1 MTWLRRLLIGGA
13 VVLGIVVQ
21 VGAMRDIAYG
31 AAHKPSLMF
40 GW

>member
-13 VVLGIVVQ
+13 VVLGVAVQ

-31 AAHKPSLMF
+31 AAHKPSLLLR
-40 GW
+40 W